1 MDAERQA
8 LEEKVDELRKTL
20 DRLEEEW
27 QTYSDRV
34 FRMMSCKL
42 ADPRFPLTDWELV
55 HLPSPKQRANLRAT
69 LQALQNRLT
78 GKTTPETNRLE
89 IDGISPE
96 TLYGAGVPS
105 LDEVFDALKKVIP
118 GTDRTVCEVMQL
130 ARDESNVDFDELV
143 NFVLDAIKIRG
154 GTNT

>member
-1 MDAERQA
+1 MDTERQA

-55 HLPSPKQRANLRAT
+55 HLSSPNQRANLRTT

-78 GKTTPETNRLE
+78 GKTIAEAEQIE
-89 IDGISPE
+89 IDGISKE

-105 LDEVFDALKKVIP
+105 LDEALGALRNVIS
-118 GTDRTVCEVMQL
+118 GGDRTVCEIMQL
-130 ARDESNVDFDELV
+130 AKDESNVDYEELA
-143 NFVLDAIKIRG
+143 NFVLDAMKIRG
-154 GTNT
+154 GANT

>member
-1 MDAERQA
+1 MDTERQA

-20 DRLEEEW
+20 ERLEEEW

-55 HLPSPKQRANLRAT
+55 HLQSPNQRANLRAT

-78 GKTTPETNRLE
+78 GQPTHEAE
-89 IDGISPE
+89 HIEVDGISKE
-96 TLYGAGVPS
+96 TLYGSDVPA
-105 LDEVFDALKKVIP
+105 LDEVLDALRVVIP
-118 GTDRTVCEVMQL
+118 GGDRAVCEVMQL
-130 ARDESNVDFDELV
+130 AKDESNVDYEELA

-154 GTNT
+154 GANI

>member
-1 MDAERQA
+1 MDTERQA

-55 HLPSPKQRANLRAT
+55 HLQSQKERGDLRAT

-78 GKTTPETNRLE
+78 GKTTPEAERIE
-89 IDGISPE
+89 IAGISKE
-96 TLYGAGVPS
+96 TLYGADVPS
-105 LDEVFDALKKVIP
+105 LDEVLGALRIVIP
-118 GTDRTVCEVMQL
+118 GGDRTVCEVMQL
-130 ARDESNVDFDELV
+130 AKDESNADYDELA
-143 NFVLDAIKIRG
+143 NFVLDAIKIHGRA
-154 GTNT
+154 NT

>member
-1 MDAERQA
+1 MDTERHA
-8 LEEKVDELRKTL
+8 LEEKVDELRNTL

-42 ADPRFPLTDWELV
+42 TDPRFPLTDWELV
-55 HLPSPKQRANLRAT
+55 HLPSPKHRASLRAT

-78 GKTTPETNRLE
+78 GQPTPEADRLD
-89 IDGISPE
+89 IDGISRE
-96 TLYGAGVPS
+96 ALYNTEIPS
-105 LDEVFDALKKVIP
+105 LDEVLEVLRRVIP

-130 ARDESNVDFDELV
+130 ARDESNVDFDELA
-143 NFVLDAIKIRG
+143 NFVLDAIKMRG
-154 GTNT
+154 DANT